1 MKLLNEKSPN
11 REIFKARK
19 YFREELR
26 NGQGAGFEKGGA
38 YGYVSLMNTSAT
50 EATDATWAYS
60 I

>member
-1 MKLLNEKSPN
+1 MKKSPKS
-11 REIFKARK
+11 EIFEVRK
-19 YFREELR
+19 YLCEELR
-26 NGQGAGFEKGGA
+26 NGQRAGFEKGGA